1 MDIQVNDLTILLV
14 LTFPMFIF
22 TIYPAVKLGDFLEEK
37 YAISETRKRGTVA
50 AATFLGAFVLALFLK
65 YF

>member
-1 MDIQVNDLTILLV
+1 MGIPVNDLTILLV

-22 TIYPAVKLGDFLEEK
+22 TIYPAVKLGDFMEEK
-37 YAISETRKRGTVA
+37 YAISETQKRAIVLFV
-50 AATFLGAFVLALFLK
+50 TFLGAFLLALFVK